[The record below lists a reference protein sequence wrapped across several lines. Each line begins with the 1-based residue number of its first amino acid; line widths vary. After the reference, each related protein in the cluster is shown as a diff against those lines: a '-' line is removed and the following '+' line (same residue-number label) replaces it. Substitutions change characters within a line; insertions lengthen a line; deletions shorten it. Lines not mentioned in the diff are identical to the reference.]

1 LASFAIDRLNG
12 SYVLVNS
19 ATVLTQQLGEKVFLQ
34 VRQRIDPWLK
44 THSIRKA
51 FFERLKEGA
60 EKGLLPSNAI
70 QKHPSAAK
78 AGADFKALAAR
89 LNSLVKKS
97 FPQVGQKVRG

>member
-1 LASFAIDRLNG
+1 LAIDRLFG

-19 ATVLTQQLGEKVFLQ
+19 ATVLTQQLGEKAFLQ

-51 FFERLKEGA
+51 FFGRLKEGA